1 MKKGKPFILKL
12 PPFNVKMRLITYTML
27 VLIPVII
34 FCLVYQYE
42 AKRILKEKAGTL
54 IVESLELST
63 SWLDEVLSGAV
74 RISAAV
80 GSDRLIT
87 QYILDQQGTLPEYEN
102 VINTV
107 EASKRL
113 MEILNTETRVT
124 SVWIYI
130 PEKRKVLSTE
140 YGYYSVTND
149 VPLEWLKN
157 YALKDQMQAWLYP
170 NNNFLNAKSLIDLTG
185 LKNSPTNITFVRILP
200 GVGTEENPIIIGTT
214 YHKYTVEAL
223 LNEVS
228 LKTKSSVFLY
238 NQTDVLV
245 NRIGEKK
252 DLNLSSLEK
261 KGESYTFH
269 NQDLITYS
277 TSPIT
282 GWKMVASAPI
292 HNYMSGLSLL
302 NSLIFSF
309 MFIVILLSIY
319 SARALTKGFHDPL
332 TELLRNFKKMEQGN
346 LSTRMKYTKRDE
358 FGEVADGFN
367 QMANIQ
373 EHLIRSVY
381 EERIAKQEAEL
392 NFLTSQINPHFLYN
406 TLAAL
411 YSMAKKVDAT
421 LANALIAMSRLF
433 RFSLS
438 DGKDMVSI
446 NESIQLIT
454 YYIDLLNIRNPG
466 KYKLEVFVEP
476 EAQYCKI
483 PKLII
488 QPIVEN
494 AVKHGIEKANRQGV
508 LSISVTLL
516 SNDLLIM
523 ISDNGIGMDKEKL
536 FTLREKLKGSVPESF
551 QQTIMDYSNEQE
563 KGTNYALLNIFKRLQ
578 LKYNQDF
585 QLSIDSELGKGTT
598 ITYRLKK
605 EE

>member
-157 YALKDQMQAWLYP
+157 HALKDQMQAWLYP

-238 NQTDVLV
+238 NQTGVLV

-252 DLNLSSLEK
+252 DLNLSLLEN
-261 KGESYTFH
+261 KGESYTLH

-446 NESIQLIT
+446 NESIQLIN

-494 AVKHGIEKANRQGV
+494 AVKHGIEKTNRQGV
-508 LSISVTLL
+508 LSINVTLL

-523 ISDNGIGMDKEKL
+523 ISDNGMGMDKEKL

-551 QQTIMDYSNEQE
+551 QQTIIDYSNEQE
-563 KGTNYALLNIFKRLQ
+563 KGTNYALLNIYKRLL

-585 QLSIDSELGKGTT
+585 QLLIDSELGKGTT